1 MDENQ
6 FKILKRFQT
15 SLTGFNVKDKAFLC
29 IQVLM
34 SVKVNLTPKVICK
47 TILLEQAEQY
57 Y

>member
-15 SLTGFNVKDKAFLC
+15 SLTGFNFKDKAFLC

-47 TILLEQAEQY
+47 TILQQAEQY